1 MAIAIN
7 MIINFT
13 IVPYI
18 SNQIGLEAYGFVN
31 LANTMITYID
41 IISIALNA
49 FACRYIAIE
58 YHRGNYGKSNQYY
71 SSTIIS
77 NLCLSAAIVVV
88 GIIFVTNIQ
97 KVLKISNGLLMN
109 VQILFYTVIVR
120 YIFVLMRNAFDV
132 STFISNRLDLTEKLR
147 SISYIIQVSILLAC
161 IINLSPKV
169 WYVGLT
175 SAIASFFLFISQF
188 LLTKKLTPRLHFS
201 ANEFSLHCVLD
212 LLSSGIWNSLNN
224 LGNVLN
230 SGLDLIVAN
239 LMISGTGMGQISIAT
254 TLSSLCYTMV
264 TAISNSFRPKQL
276 ELYSKNKKVDLI
288 HSLIQSM
295 KITGIISS
303 IIISGFISCGSEFL
317 QLWLNNY
324 LNINV
329 IYRLSIIALLGI
341 VATGVVNPLYYVF
354 TLTNKLRVPCIIT
367 IAMGILNLISMVL
380 LIRTT
385 DIGIYAIVMTT
396 MALNSVHFIDTPI
409 YAAHCLQIKW
419 HTFYGVILKHISNIL
434 LSSMI
439 MLLVNTIYPVATSWI
454 SLIMKIIIYGIIGL
468 LISVILNAKYI
479 RIVVTQRRKSK

>member
-1 MAIAIN
+1 MVCWPD
-7 MIINFT
+7 F
-13 IVPYI
+13 
-18 SNQIGLEAYGFVN
+18 SN
-31 LANTMITYID
+31 
-41 IISIALNA
+41 S
-49 FACRYIAIE
+49 
-58 YHRGNYGKSNQYY
+58 
-71 SSTIIS
+71 
-77 NLCLSAAIVVV
+77 
-88 GIIFVTNIQ
+88 
-97 KVLKISNGLLMN
+97 VL
-109 VQILFYTVIVR
+109 
-120 YIFVLMRNAFDV
+120 
-132 STFISNRLDLTEKLR
+132 
-147 SISYIIQVSILLAC
+147 
-161 IINLSPKV
+161 
-169 WYVGLT
+169 
-175 SAIASFFLFISQF
+175 FLFISQF

-367 IAMGILNLISMVL
+367 IAMGILNLISMV
-380 LIRTT
+380 
-385 DIGIYAIVMTT
+385 Y
-396 MALNSVHFIDTPI
+396 
-409 YAAHCLQIKW
+409 
-419 HTFYGVILKHISNIL
+419 
-434 LSSMI
+434 
-439 MLLVNTIYPVATSWI
+439 
-454 SLIMKIIIYGIIGL
+454 
-468 LISVILNAKYI
+468 
-479 RIVVTQRRKSK
+479 

>member
-1 MAIAIN
+1 
-7 MIINFT
+7 
-13 IVPYI
+13 
-18 SNQIGLEAYGFVN
+18 
-31 LANTMITYID
+31 
-41 IISIALNA
+41 
-49 FACRYIAIE
+49 
-58 YHRGNYGKSNQYY
+58 
-71 SSTIIS
+71 
-77 NLCLSAAIVVV
+77 
-88 GIIFVTNIQ
+88 
-97 KVLKISNGLLMN
+97 
-109 VQILFYTVIVR
+109 
-120 YIFVLMRNAFDV
+120 
-132 STFISNRLDLTEKLR
+132 
-147 SISYIIQVSILLAC
+147 
-161 IINLSPKV
+161 
-169 WYVGLT
+169 
-175 SAIASFFLFISQF
+175 
-188 LLTKKLTPRLHFS
+188 
-201 ANEFSLHCVLD
+201 
-212 LLSSGIWNSLNN
+212 
-224 LGNVLN
+224 
-230 SGLDLIVAN
+230 
-239 LMISGTGMGQISIAT
+239 MGQISIAT